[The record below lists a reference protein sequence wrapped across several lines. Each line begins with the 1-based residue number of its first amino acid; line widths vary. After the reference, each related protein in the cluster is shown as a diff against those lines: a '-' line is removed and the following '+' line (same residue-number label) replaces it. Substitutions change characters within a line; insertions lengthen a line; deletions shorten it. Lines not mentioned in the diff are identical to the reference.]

1 MRTREDIEA
10 YLLKA
15 AIPYR
20 EIAENTWLV
29 HDSEEGENII
39 VRIDGPVVV
48 FRVKVMDLDSAIDRE
63 KLFHKL
69 LELNVSDMVHGAYGV
84 ADGAIVLTCAL
95 RLENLDYTEFQ
106 GTIDDF
112 GLALSNHYETLAQFR
127 RNTVPP
133 AAPPV
138 TH

>member
-15 AIPYR
+15 ALPFQ

-29 HDSEEGENII
+29 RDNDKGENII

-48 FRVKVMDLDSAIDRE
+48 FRVKVMDLENAIERE

-69 LELNVSDMVHGAYGV
+69 LELNVAEMVHGAYGI
-84 ADGAIVLTCAL
+84 ADESIVLTCAL
-95 RLENLDYTEFQ
+95 RMENLDYTEFQ

-112 GLALSNHYETLAQFR
+112 GIALSNHYEMLAQFR